1 MVIIQGSKATDFQK
15 AMEQKRKVEQKL
27 NFDIKSLA
35 VNVAGKFN
43 ETSIASS
50 PSGKFDDFK
59 ADVKKVIA
67 YFDNI
72 KDTRVKQLKMNAL
85 ELSFGLSDDVDS
97 CLKTADKMFLFLK
110 DIGLYVA

>member
-1 MVIIQGSKATDFQK
+1 MAIIQGGKATDFQK
-15 AMEQKRKVEQKL
+15 AMEQKRKIEQKL

-43 ETSIASS
+43 ETSIAS

-72 KDTRVKQLKMNAL
+72 KDTRVKQFKMSAL